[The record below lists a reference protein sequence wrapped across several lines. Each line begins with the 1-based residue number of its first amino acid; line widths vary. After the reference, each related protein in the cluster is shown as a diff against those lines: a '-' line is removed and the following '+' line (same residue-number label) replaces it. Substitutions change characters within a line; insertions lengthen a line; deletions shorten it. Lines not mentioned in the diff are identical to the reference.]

1 MKTIE
6 KQKSNSVIVLALG
19 SMALDFLI
27 AENTG
32 IIYPR
37 DRLVH
42 ILISSAIAVLSACI
56 INAFNNK
63 NVIIGLISLIIIF
76 CRCVYICNGYIK
88 YFRMFHGAN
97 TMVILL
103 FTFLVVVFFWRFIYK
118 KAQDLYMFFMIINM
132 FAVVLIFVLA
142 LDKVNVANIYANDI
156 SVNLNTEKLFVFFD
170 FIAIYFLIDEKKQRT
185 KTTGVYIISGVLF
198 AFGITVLQGLCIRGN
213 VLYNISPLQALIQV
227 FSTKTIMRFDYIF
240 TIWGTLVYFGAVML
254 YMWVI
259 KNILNNIKEIYCE
272 KI

>member
-1 MKTIE
+1 M
-6 KQKSNSVIVLALG
+6 
-19 SMALDFLI
+19 
-27 AENTG
+27 
-32 IIYPR
+32 
-37 DRLVH
+37 
-42 ILISSAIAVLSACI
+42 
-56 INAFNNK
+56 
-63 NVIIGLISLIIIF
+63 
-76 CRCVYICNGYIK
+76 
-88 YFRMFHGAN
+88 
-97 TMVILL
+97 
-103 FTFLVVVFFWRFIYK
+103 
-118 KAQDLYMFFMIINM
+118 
-132 FAVVLIFVLA
+132 
-142 LDKVNVANIYANDI
+142 
-156 SVNLNTEKLFVFFD
+156 
-170 FIAIYFLIDEKKQRT
+170 IDEKKQRT